1 MNFSRFKSSNFL
13 RLLRGKYWRRS
24 SESGIALV
32 IVMIS
37 ILVLTLLAGGFAIAM
52 KVETTLARNANSETE
67 LEWLGRS
74 GVEYARWILS
84 QPPCPGAQPYDA
96 LSQVWAGGSG
106 SGGACTNDSLA
117 EVQHTIQL
125 GRGTFTWKMYDCER
139 KFNINSTAGPGGE
152 DILHQA
158 FIQIGVDPGEFP
170 ALTGAIIDWIDPDD
184 NTHVD
189 GAESDYYQTLSPPYY
204 AKNGPIDNLAEL
216 LLVRGITQEM
226 YWGSSS
232 TNHQI
237 GAFQRQPGG
246 NSAPEL
252 PPNYGVGL
260 ADLFTAISS
269 GKVNINTA
277 QSPVFQ
283 LIPGIDAMRADA
295 IVASRE
301 GDDDPS
307 GLTGP
312 YKSLD
317 AGYLFNRIPGLGLE
331 AARQLAQYCVLR
343 STAFEVE
350 VTAQIGN
357 YKRDFKAI
365 LGRNPQNPKDI
376 QILNFYWE

>member
-1 MNFSRFKSSNFL
+1 MNLSRFKSRKKLAS
-13 RLLRGKYWRRS
+13 LLANRACRS

-32 IVMIS
+32 IVLIS

-74 GVEYARWILS
+74 GVEYARWILA
-84 QPPCPGAQPYDA
+84 QPPCPAEPYDA
-96 LSQVWAGGSG
+96 LTQVWAGGA
-106 SGGACTNDSLA
+106 GGGMCTNDTTLA
-117 EVQHTIQL
+117 DVQRTVTL
-125 GRGTFTWKMYDCER
+125 GRGTFTWKIADCER

-158 FIQIGVDPGEFP
+158 FIQVGVDPGEFP

-189 GAESDYYQTLSPPYY
+189 GAESDYYQTLTPPYY
-204 AKNGPIDNLAEL
+204 AKNGPIDNLSEL

-226 YWGSSS
+226 YWGGAS

-237 GAFQRQPGG
+237 GAFQRQAG
-246 NSAPEL
+246 NRGPSDSPAS
-252 PPNYGVGL
+252 YGVGL
-260 ADLFTAISS
+260 AELFTAVSG

-277 QSPVFQ
+277 ASPVFQ

-295 IVASRE
+295 IVSARE
-301 GDDDPS
+301 GEPDPS

-312 YKSLD
+312 FKSLD

-331 AARQLAQYCVLR
+331 AARQLAQYCTLR
-343 STAFEVE
+343 STAFEVQ

-365 LGRNPQNPKDI
+365 VGRNPQNPKDV